1 MRDVM
6 AQDKLKKIDDLK
18 KLVGKLPKTPGC
30 YLFLS
35 RSEEVLY
42 VGKAKNLRSRVSS
55 YFNSDHKN
63 SPKTK
68 YLVEKIVDLRFELT
82 ETDAEAFVLENI
94 LIKKH
99 RPKYNIRLKDDKS
112 YPYVIIDQNKKF
124 PQIEFR
130 RRVKKDK
137 TNLCFGPFVQ
147 GSNISKTL
155 KEVQKAFRL
164 RDCSDYEF
172 SSRKDPCLLYQMN
185 QCSAPCVELDTVEE
199 YTKKLELA
207 AEIFRGKPN
216 RALSYLKNQM
226 FEYSESE
233 EYEKA
238 LLLRDSI
245 ELIEEFAENFK
256 EVTSAEGS
264 RTDDIDLVNFYIS
277 DHEVDFS
284 IAIIRGGVHFG
295 HKSFY
300 FFRSDFENGEDSF
313 TQNLCRFYIQ
323 YLISSSDTLPK
334 KVFIQGVNKDSE
346 GLIDDFNYSC
356 KELVGQRV
364 KILINSQKYK
374 SLIDLNLRQSEENHK
389 LRTFE
394 KSSVLLALKK
404 LQSILGLNEVPRV
417 LECYDVAIFQ
427 GKSPTASQI
436 TFFDGAPDKKSYRHY
451 HLQELEEGNNDF
463 AMMHEVASR
472 RVKKGKLPDVF
483 IIDGGKGQVSSF
495 VKGIGSNAQIPV
507 VGIAKSKTKSSFK
520 QKDVV
525 STEERLIIPGRKDSY
540 VLPKGSALYRTITQM
555 RDEAHRFSRRL
566 HHKSE
571 NKKLSASWLD
581 EVKGIGEK
589 TKMKILEKIKISRS
603 ELSKLSPEKIQEE
616 LEISFELAKN
626 MYEYLKREKS

>member
-1 MRDVM
+1 M
-6 AQDKLKKIDDLK
+6 AQDKFKKIEDLK

-30 YLFLS
+30 YLFFS
-35 RSEEVLY
+35 RAGEVLY

-68 YLVEKIVDLRFELT
+68 YLVEKIVDLKFELT

-112 YPYVIIDQNKKF
+112 YPYVIIDQKKEF

-137 TNLCFGPFVQ
+137 SSLCFGPFVQ
-147 GSNISKTL
+147 GSNISKTI
-155 KEVQKAFRL
+155 KEVQKAFLL

-172 SSRKDPCLLYQMN
+172 NSRKEPCLLYQMH
-185 QCSAPCVELDTVEE
+185 QCSAPCVELDSVHD
-199 YTKKLELA
+199 YSMKLELA
-207 AEIFRGKPN
+207 AEIFKGRPKK
-216 RALSYLKNQM
+216 ALSYLKSKM
-226 FEYSESE
+226 LDHSESE
-233 EYEKA
+233 EFEKA

-245 ELIEEFAENFK
+245 EVIEEFSENFR
-256 EVTSAEGS
+256 EVTSAEGG
-264 RTDDIDLVNFYIS
+264 RNDDVDLVNFYLS
-277 DHEVDFS
+277 DQEVDLS

-300 FFRSDFENGEDSF
+300 FFRNDFEGGEEGFDRSLI
-313 TQNLCRFYIQ
+313 QFYVQ

-334 KVFIQGVNKDSE
+334 KVFIQGVEKSDTSSVNGFD
-346 GLIDDFNYSC
+346 YSC
-356 KELVGQRV
+356 KELVGQKV
-364 KILINSQKYK
+364 KLLYESKKYK
-374 SLIDLNLRQSEENHK
+374 SLIDLNSRQAEENYK

-404 LQSILGLNEVPRV
+404 LQSILGLKEVPRS

-427 GKSPTASQI
+427 GKSPAASQI
-436 TFFDGAPDKKSYRHY
+436 TFFDGAPDKKGYRHY

-472 RVKKGKLPDVF
+472 RVTKGKLPDVF

-495 VKGIGSNAQIPV
+495 LKGLGGGAQIPV
-507 VGIAKSKTKSSFK
+507 IGIAKSKTKSSFK
-520 QKDVV
+520 QKEVD

-540 VLPKGSALYRTITQM
+540 ILPKGSALYRVITQM

-566 HHKSE
+566 HHKNE

-581 EVKGIGEK
+581 NVKGIGEK
-589 TKMKILEKIKISRS
+589 TKKKILMNLKVDKAG
-603 ELSKLSPEKIQEE
+603 LSNMDPEKVCEE
-616 LEISFELAKN
+616 LNISLSVAKN
-626 MYEYLKREKS
+626 ILDYLRTEKS